1 MKGTVI
7 IFTII
12 SDTHGSCHSVY
23 QTKQKIEHV
32 VVMVQG
38 HILFRWGWLLK

>member
-1 MKGTVI
+1 MKGAVI

-12 SDTHGSCHSVY
+12 SDTHRICNSVY

-32 VVMVQG
+32 VVIVQG
-38 HILFRWGWLLK
+38 QIFFGWGWLLK